1 MSHRLPWTA
10 AQDAQLRRLRMEGA
24 DWDDI
29 AHTLGRDRADVNARA
44 CAIGAGRP
52 PPDFSPSSDDPAREP
67 LSAGH
72 PRSWGALVKGTLL
85 DGCAYPLP
93 CFSR

>member
-1 MSHRLPWTA
+1 MTHRLPWTA
-10 AQDAQLRRLRMEGA
+10 AQDAQLRRLRAEGS
-24 DWDDI
+24 DWGDI
-29 AHTLGRDRADVNARA
+29 ARVLGRERAEVEARGA
-44 CAIGAGRP
+44 AISARRP
-52 PPDFSPSSDDPAREP
+52 PPDFIPPPDNPDREP

-85 DGCAYPLP
+85 DGDDYPLP